1 MMEPVSASEIE
12 KYTYCPL
19 SWWLSRKGVEGKG
32 KELREGIGRHHEIE
46 KNVEII
52 KKEEEKLF
60 SSEFMIAVLSTT
72 ATILSL
78 VGVGIYFSQQRE
90 FESAIT
96 MVISAIWLVSA
107 AVFMVV
113 ALKSTQL
120 ARSAR
125 DIVDLPDGT
134 IEYVSGEG
142 VEDLF
147 SKKTGLIGKPDY
159 VLRVHSGSFVP
170 IEIKTGRVPRGPLF
184 SHIMQLTVY
193 CVLVE
198 EKYGKAEYGML
209 MYGNQIYKISL
220 TDELKT
226 TLFKKVDE
234 MREAFKTDIVHR
246 NHNRPGKCRHC
257 SRRNACPESLA

>member
-1 MMEPVSASEIE
+1 MMELVSASEIE

-32 KELREGIGRHHEIE
+32 KKLREGIGRHHEIE
-46 KNVEII
+46 KNIETV

-72 ATILSL
+72 ATVLSL
-78 VGVGIYFSQQRE
+78 VGVSIYLSQQKE

-96 MVISAIWLVSA
+96 MILSATWLVSA

-125 DIVDLPDGT
+125 DVVNLPDGI

-142 VEDLF
+142 VEDLS

-159 VLRVHSGSFVP
+159 VVHVRSGSFVP

-184 SHIMQLTVY
+184 SHIMQLTAY

-209 MYGNQIYKISL
+209 MYGNQIYRISL

-226 TLFKKVDE
+226 TLFKKLDK
-234 MREAFKTDIVHR
+234 MREALKTGIVHR
-246 NHNRPGKCRHC
+246 DHSKPGKCRYC
-257 SRRNACPESLA
+257 SRRNACPESLV

>member
-1 MMEPVSASEIE
+1 MMELVSASEIE

-46 KNVEII
+46 KNIETV

-60 SSEFMIAVLSTT
+60 SSEFMIAVLSTA

-78 VGVGIYFSQQRE
+78 VGVGIYLSQQE
-90 FESAIT
+90 AASAIT
-96 MVISAIWLVSA
+96 MILSAIWLVSA

-125 DIVDLPDGT
+125 AIVNLPNGI

-142 VEDLF
+142 VEDLS

-159 VLRVHSGSFVP
+159 VINVRGSFIPV
-170 IEIKTGRVPRGPLF
+170 EIKTGRVPRGPLF
-184 SHIMQLTVY
+184 SHIMQLTAY

-198 EKYGKAEYGML
+198 EKYGKTEYGML
-209 MYGNQIYKISL
+209 MYGNQAYRISL

-226 TLFKKVDE
+226 TLFKKVDK
-234 MREAFKTDIVHR
+234 MREALKTGIVHR
-246 NHNRPGKCRHC
+246 DHSKPGKCRYC

>member
-1 MMEPVSASEIE
+1 MMELVSASEIE

-19 SWWLSRKGVEGKG
+19 SWWLSKKGVEGKG
-32 KELREGIGRHHEIE
+32 GELREGIGKHHGIE
-46 KNVEII
+46 KNIEHI

-60 SSEFMIAVLSTT
+60 GSEFMIAVLSTT
-72 ATILSL
+72 ATVLSL
-78 VGVGIYFSQQRE
+78 VGVSIYLSQQKE

-120 ARSAR
+120 ARGAR
-125 DIVDLPDGT
+125 DIVSLPDGT

-142 VEDLF
+142 VEDLS

-159 VLRVHSGSFVP
+159 VLHVHTGSFVP

-184 SHIMQLTVY
+184 SHIMQLTAY
-193 CVLVE
+193 CILVE
-198 EKYGKAEYGML
+198 EKYGKTEYGML
-209 MYGNQIYKISL
+209 MYGNQIYKIRL

-234 MREAFKTDIVHR
+234 IRVAFKTNIVHR